1 MIAGQYPA
9 GFEIGTHF
17 LNSTQKESL
26 IMKDCQISFYYKWVL
41 LFIKR
46 YVKRLEKQIPQKGE
60 NTCHTDI
67 HRIPIQ
73 WIL

>member
-26 IMKDCQISFYYKWVL
+26 IMKDCQISFYYK
-41 LFIKR
+41 
-46 YVKRLEKQIPQKGE
+46 
-60 NTCHTDI
+60 
-67 HRIPIQ
+67 
-73 WIL
+73 